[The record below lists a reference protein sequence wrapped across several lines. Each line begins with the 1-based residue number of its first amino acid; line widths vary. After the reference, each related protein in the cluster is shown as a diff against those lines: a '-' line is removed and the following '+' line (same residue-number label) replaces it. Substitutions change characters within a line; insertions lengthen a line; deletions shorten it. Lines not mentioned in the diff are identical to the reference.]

1 MPAVVKGESDS
12 EALAERQIND
22 LVNGSSKV
30 PAPTPNK
37 ALAERQFPP
46 FNLTA
51 PSLSARNLSR
61 EIEGTPVTGFVGM
74 NEKRADAATPS
85 AAATLAVHPDNF
97 QTPSANGQ

>member
-1 MPAVVKGESDS
+1 MLMPAVVKGESDS

-37 ALAERQFPP
+37 ALAEP
-46 FNLTA
+46 